1 MNLIYFIDA
10 MMYITKI
17 TRILNNEKGNALL
30 IGLGGSGRTSLTN
43 ISSFLRYL
51 KNFPI

>member
-30 IGLGGSGRTSLTN
+30 IGLGGSGRTS
-43 ISSFLRYL
+43 SSFLRYL
-51 KNFPI
+51 KNFSI